1 MTVAYVFGRW
11 DAASPECAAAPDIPS
26 DEVFRRIANG
36 DRLTMRKLFARYH
49 VSVYRWLLRSL
60 GDATLAESLLNDVF
74 LDVWRNA
81 AFFDGRSS
89 VSTWLLAIARIKGLS
104 ARRTKLHSELDE
116 LARTAPTASDEPE
129 LPLQGNRG
137 EVLRHALA
145 RLSRQYGEVIDL
157 VYYHGK
163 SVKEAAQIVGTDERT
178 VKSRMYDARRRL
190 TEWVELRTY
199 ALALKSC
206 SSRTAFSAAPGKG

>member
-116 LARTAPTASDEPE
+116 LARTVPTASDEPE

-190 TEWVELRTY
+190 AEWVELRTY